1 MSKKVTPKSAEI
13 EKQMSALISKGEYRT
28 KTCIARAIFDEWRR
42 AHNSEEDSWRHGTG
56 KVNNRDL
63 PDPDQKQPLA
73 SWSAYVKGTREQNLE
88 GWKMVA
94 NVFQVPVHRIVE
106 IEQRSMTS
114 ERAFYSQ
121 SAPGEG
127 PLSKICNLDISKPF
141 PRKGANA
148 VSDLEGGVQAIAL
161 SAKPIFG
168 TLRDEEIYDP
178 DGNLIAEV
186 DVEATRVNVLVKTV
200 DPNMDVIDGIGFEGG
215 EVVKGSI
222 RCRYLGNQ
230 DGYFEFELSAETEIE
245 TLAGTTQTLDELVAL
260 EGTFHRDDWIGL
272 EVERGGLKIVSLV
285 ETDDD
290 VPPTGIDLKLKNQ
303 LKQQILGRGIAF
315 DNQEHRSS
323 PKSAIAVLKYFM
335 RRVFDAGDS

>member
-1 MSKKVTPKSAEI
+1 VSKKVKPKSAEI
-13 EKQMSALISKGEYRT
+13 EKQMFALISAGEYKT
-28 KTCIARAIFDEWRR
+28 KTCIARAVFDVWRK
-42 AHNSEEDSWRHGTG
+42 AHNSEELSWRHGTG
-56 KVNNRDL
+56 KVNNRDV
-63 PDPDQKQPLA
+63 PDPDQSQPLS
-73 SWSAYVKGTREQNLE
+73 SWTAYVKGGREQNLD

-94 NVFQVPVHRIVE
+94 NVLQVPVHRIVE
-106 IEQRSMTS
+106 IERRSMTS

-148 VSDLEGGVQAIAL
+148 VSNLEGRLQAVAL

-168 TLRDEEIYDP
+168 TLRDEEVYDP
-178 DGNLIAEV
+178 EGNLVTEA
-186 DVEATRVNVLVKTV
+186 DVEATRVNILVKTV
-200 DPNMDVIDGIGFEGG
+200 DPHMDVIDGIGFEGG

-230 DGYFEFELSAETEIE
+230 DGYFEFELSAEAEIE

-272 EVERGGLKIVSLV
+272 EVERGGLKIVRLA
-285 ETDDD
+285 ETDTD
-290 VPPTGIDLKLKNQ
+290 VAPTGIDRELKNQ
-303 LKQQILGRGIAF
+303 LKQQILSRGIVF
-315 DNQEHRSS
+315 DDQEQSS
-323 PKSAIAVLKYFM
+323 SRKSAIAVLKYFM

>member
-1 MSKKVTPKSAEI
+1 MSKKVTPNSAAI
-13 EKQMSALISKGEYRT
+13 EKQMSVLISAGEYQT
-28 KTCIARAIFDEWRR
+28 KTCIARAVFDVWRE
-42 AHNSEEDSWRHGTG
+42 AHNSEEVSWRHGTG

-63 PDPDQKQPLA
+63 PNPDQKQPLP
-73 SWSAYVKGTREQNLE
+73 SWSAYVKGRREQNLE

-94 NVFQVPVHRIVE
+94 NVLQVPVQKIVDT
-106 IEQRSMTS
+106 EQRATASD
-114 ERAFYSQ
+114 RVFYSQ

-127 PLSKICNLDISKPF
+127 PLSKLCNLDISKPF

-148 VSDLEGGVQAIAL
+148 VSDLEGRVQAIAL

-168 TLRDEEIYDP
+168 TLRDEEISDP
-178 DGNLIAEV
+178 DGNLIAEA

-200 DPNMDVIDGIGFEGG
+200 DPHMDVIDGIGFEGG

-272 EVERGGLKIVSLV
+272 EVERGGLKIVRLV
-285 ETDDD
+285 ETDVDA
-290 VPPTGIDLKLKNQ
+290 VPAGIDRALKNQ
-303 LKQQILGRGIAF
+303 LKQQVLSRGIVF
-315 DNQEHRSS
+315 DNQNQPSGR
-323 PKSAIAVLKYFM
+323 KNAIAVLKYFM